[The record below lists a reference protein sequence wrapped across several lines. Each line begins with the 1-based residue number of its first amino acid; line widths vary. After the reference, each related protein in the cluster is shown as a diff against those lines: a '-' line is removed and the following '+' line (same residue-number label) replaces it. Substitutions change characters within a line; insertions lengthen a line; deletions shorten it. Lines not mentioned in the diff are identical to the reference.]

1 MTNADGPGTH
11 PPPALRIGAPER
23 QMARDALE
31 VHLDEERLDADEFAR
46 RVAVCEQAVDQTE
59 LLKIFADLP
68 APCPQLPSADAPAEA
83 DEDMQP
89 GLLAGCLT
97 LGLGIPVAIVVG
109 VVYGTWWA
117 LAVPV
122 TVTVTMA
129 YVEHLRQPPRGR
141 GESGGPH
148 RPSD

>member
-23 QMARDALE
+23 QVARDALE

-46 RVAVCEQAVDQTE
+46 RIAACEQAADQTE
-59 LLKIFADLP
+59 LLRIFADLP
-68 APCPQLPSADAPAEA
+68 APRPQLPSAEAPAEA
-83 DEDMQP
+83 DEDIPP
-89 GLLAGCLT
+89 GPLAGCLA

-109 VVYGTWWA
+109 AVYGAWWA

-122 TVTVTMA
+122 AVTVTMA
-129 YVEHLRQPPRGR
+129 YVEHLRRPAPDRTRDGDPRA
-141 GESGGPH
+141 SG
-148 RPSD
+148 